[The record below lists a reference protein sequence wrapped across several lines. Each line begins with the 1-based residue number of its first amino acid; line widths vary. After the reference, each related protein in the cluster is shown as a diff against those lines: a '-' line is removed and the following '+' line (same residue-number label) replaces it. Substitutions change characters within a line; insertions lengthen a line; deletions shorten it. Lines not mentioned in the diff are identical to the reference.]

1 MNGMISDSIYEHL
14 KGISQSKI
22 GSFLGPVAIIEPE
35 STVSDAINEISKSD
49 SYDIFCMEN
58 GSVLTTNV
66 RSLLEGKDISDM
78 KIRHFL
84 SPIQGLSSDDTVQK
98 AANIINNYRVRTVP
112 VVKNNEIVGAI
123 TAKNILE
130 QLVKKDNKWIKANL
144 IFTQNPITI
153 TSSETL
159 SAARK
164 TMVSKRIDHLPVL
177 TKGVIKQVLTSYHIL
192 QALNPHENLGRRA
205 RGLKKIRNLE
215 SNIGNIGSTRI
226 PQCSPNDSLNKILR
240 MMLDT
245 DTTCCLVILWDN
257 LQGIITYRDILSL
270 LAVKFESE
278 IPLYV
283 VGMPED
289 LRNVNLITSKFVK
302 ALKRIRNVY
311 SEIQEAKVSI
321 KQQRSGSKNRRGGKY
336 EVSVMI
342 TTPHF
347 APFIFKEAG
356 FDLSKIFEI
365 LSQKMLRKL
374 SKRAKRRYKT
384 SIRKIETPGLIEP
397 I

>member
-14 KGISQSKI
+14 KDISQSKI
-22 GSFLGPVAIIEPE
+22 GSFLSPVSQIKPE
-35 STVSDAINEISKSD
+35 STVSDAINKISKTD

-66 RSLLEGKDISDM
+66 RVLLEGKDIADM
-78 KIRHFL
+78 KVRHFL
-84 SPIQGLSSDDTVQK
+84 SPIQALSSDDTFQK
-98 AANIINNYRVRTVP
+98 ASNIINNYRVRTVP
-112 VVKNNEIVGAI
+112 VVKNKEIVGGI

-130 QLVKKDNKWIKANL
+130 SLVKKDNKWIKANL

-153 TSSETL
+153 NSSETL

-192 QALNPHENLGRRA
+192 QALNPHENLGRRSM
-205 RGLKKIRNLE
+205 GMKKIRNLE

-226 PQCSPNDSLNKILR
+226 PQCSPNDNLNKILR

-245 DTTCCLVILWDN
+245 DTTCCLVNLWDN

-289 LRNVNLITSKFVK
+289 QRNVNLITSKFVK
-302 ALKRIRNVY
+302 ALKRIRNAY

-336 EVSVMI
+336 DVSVMI
-342 TTPHF
+342 TTPHY
-347 APFIFKEAG
+347 APFIFKETG
-356 FDLSKIFEI
+356 FDLSKVFEN

>member
-1 MNGMISDSIYEHL
+1 MLSDNIYEHFREL
-14 KGISQSKI
+14 SQSKI
-22 GSFLGPVAIIEPE
+22 GSFLGPVTLIEPE
-35 STVSDAINEISKSD
+35 STVSDAIKEISKSD
-49 SYDIFCMEN
+49 SYDIFCIEN

-66 RSLLEGKDISDM
+66 RTLLEGKDIGNM
-78 KIRHFL
+78 KVRHFL

-98 AANIINNYRVRTVP
+98 AANIINNYRVRAVP
-112 VVKNNEIVGAI
+112 VVDKKAI
-123 TAKNILE
+123 KGVISAKTILE
-130 QLVKKDNKWIKANL
+130 LLSSKDNKWIKANL
-144 IFTQNPITI
+144 ICTQNPFTI

-177 TKGVIKQVLTSYHIL
+177 TKGVIKQVLTSYHLL
-192 QALNPHENLGRRA
+192 QALNPHESLGRRA
-205 RGLKKIRNLE
+205 RGMKKIRNLE

-257 LQGIITYRDILSL
+257 LQGIITYGDILSL

-289 LRNVNLITSKFVK
+289 LRNVDLITSKFVK

-336 EVSVMI
+336 DVSVMI

-356 FDLSKIFEI
+356 FDLSKVFEN
-365 LSQKMLRKL
+365 LSQKVLRKL
-374 SKRAKRRYKT
+374 SKRAKRRFKT
-384 SIRKIETPGLIEP
+384 SIRKRGFSSLIEP